1 MQSSVKRRFS
11 SFYGPHTRTKSIDRR
26 TTKGSLLES
35 STDGPF
41 VVCLWPF
48 VCLHC
53 AIPSGPKNRFHF
65 SSSLAGFHPVLL
77 HHAQITAHNNRIAS
91 FMLHISSLYEW
102 EKTLKREWRDRGHW
116 VEPKGKIKVLE
127 SVSAGSMGEL
137 DGVFPSLPRICM
149 FVETDWKKKGKQ
161 KNRGPTQQSSGYTR
175 SGCVYRRLRLRK
187 RNK

>member
-1 MQSSVKRRFS
+1 MGHTQ
-11 SFYGPHTRTKSIDRR
+11 GPNP
-26 TTKGSLLES
+26 
-35 STDGPF
+35 STDEQQKAAFLSPRVDGPF

-53 AIPSGPKNRFHF
+53 AIRSGPKNRFHF

-116 VEPKGKIKVLE
+116 VEPKEKIKVLE
-127 SVSAGSMGEL
+127 SVSAGSTGEL

-149 FVETDWKKKGKQ
+149 FVETD
-161 KNRGPTQQSSGYTR
+161 
-175 SGCVYRRLRLRK
+175 
-187 RNK
+187 